1 MPRLDH
7 VNIQARDAKAMIA
20 FLEAVLGAK
29 EGFRPPFKNPGHWL
43 YLDGEPAIH
52 IDIPERSDDF
62 PQGLFNHVA
71 FGVYDYE
78 PTLERVKATGC
89 RYEIAGMPDGV
100 GQIFV
105 YGPEGV
111 KIEIQ
116 YHR

>member
-7 VNIQARDAKAMIA
+7 IHIHAREPRAMIA
-20 FLEAVLGAK
+20 FLESIVGAR
-29 EGFRPPFKNPGHWL
+29 EGFRPPFPNPGHWL
-43 YLDGEPAIH
+43 YVDGLPAIH
-52 IDIPERSDDF
+52 IDHITREDDF
-62 PQGLFNHVA
+62 PTGLYNHVA

-78 PTLERVKATGC
+78 PLLERVKASGF
-89 RYEIAGMPDGV
+89 RHEMAGIPGGV

-111 KIEIQ
+111 KVELQ